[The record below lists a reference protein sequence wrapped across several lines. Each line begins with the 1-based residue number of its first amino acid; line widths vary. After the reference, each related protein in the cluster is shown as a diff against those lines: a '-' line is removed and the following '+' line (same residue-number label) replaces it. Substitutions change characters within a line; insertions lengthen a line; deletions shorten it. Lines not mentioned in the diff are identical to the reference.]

1 MRTRLASALALLLLT
16 TAPAR
21 ADYRL
26 AATSPEQD
34 ATLAAVT
41 SRAGAGKVVIFDL
54 DSTVLDN
61 RPRQVAILR
70 AWAAREGLTA
80 LEGLAPEHF
89 QDWSLER
96 TLRRAGIGPAGR
108 KELVKRASAAWRA
121 EFWDPAALI
130 HDVAI
135 PGAARFARA
144 LHARGAT
151 LAYVGRRTAQAE
163 GTRATLRRFGFP
175 LGERASLLLADVE
188 GRDEKNAA
196 WRATLEQAAGL
207 GEVVAA
213 FENEGPKVDALR
225 ERFPQAI
232 VAHVRTDGP
241 RFLRSNTG
249 PHLQGFL
256 RSDDRLPALLPP
268 PLDVPAAGAP
278 LTVAKVSDGD
288 TLTVRDAA
296 GEESVVRLIGV
307 DTPEKDGLYRMESM
321 ADKRRRHLEAYGPK
335 VVDTPGSWKVAQE
348 ALRALVEGREVFLR
362 YDDGNAEAGHRDSTT
377 SGRVLAYVFA
387 RGEGEALVDVNA
399 EMCRR
404 GMTLDYGYRY
414 PHSRAVEFR
423 ALIGEARA
431 AGRGYF
437 APEFQAGAAAGH

>member
-1 MRTRLASALALLLLT
+1 MPTRLASALALLLVLV
-16 TAPAR
+16 APAR

-41 SRAGAGKVVIFDL
+41 SRAGPGKVVIFDL

-70 AWAAREGLTA
+70 AWAAREGLTE

-89 QDWSLER
+89 QDWSLES
-96 TLRRAGIGPAGR
+96 TLRRAGVGPVGR
-108 KELVKRASAAWRA
+108 KELAKRASAAWRA
-121 EFWDPAALI
+121 EFWDDAALV

-151 LAYVGRRTAQAE
+151 LAYVGRRSAQAE
-163 GTRATLRRFGFP
+163 GTRATLQRFGFP
-175 LGERASLLLADVE
+175 VGERAPLLLADVE

-196 WRATLEQAAGL
+196 WAATLEQAAGL

-213 FENEGPKVDALR
+213 FENEGPKVDLLR
-225 ERFPQAI
+225 ERFPEAI

-241 RFLRSNTG
+241 GFLRSGSG
-249 PHLQGFL
+249 PRLEGFL
-256 RSDDRLPALLPP
+256 RSDDRLPVLLPP
-268 PLDVPAAGAP
+268 PLDVPAPEAP
-278 LTVAKVSDGD
+278 LRVTKVSDGD

-321 ADKRRRHLEAYGPK
+321 ADKRRRHVEGYGAK
-335 VVDTPGSWKVAQE
+335 VVETPGSWKLGQE
-348 ALRALVEGREVFLR
+348 ALQALVEGREVFLR
-362 YDDGNAEAGHRDSTT
+362 YDDGNAEAGHRDSTS
-377 SGRVLAYVFA
+377 SGRVLAYVYA

-399 EMCRR
+399 EMCRQ

-414 PHSRAVEFR
+414 PHARAAEFR
-423 ALIGEARA
+423 ALIEEARA

-437 APEFQAGAAAGH
+437 APELQAGD